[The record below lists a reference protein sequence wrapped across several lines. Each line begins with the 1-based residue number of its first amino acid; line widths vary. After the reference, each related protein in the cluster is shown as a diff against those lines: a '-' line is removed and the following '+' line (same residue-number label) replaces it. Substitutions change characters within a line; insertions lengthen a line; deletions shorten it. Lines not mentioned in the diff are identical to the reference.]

1 LKAESAMSFLTKLQ
15 RVSATVLEGA
25 SAAAERAA
33 RQAEQKGHPNAGA
46 ALSQALNM
54 KSYAQDLR
62 AQALS
67 QEEAERLSQEQAQA
81 DAEAAQ
87 ACETASTDEASTPAP
102 NPEPM
107 LADTA
112 APPTPS
118 PGPQAP

>member
-1 LKAESAMSFLTKLQ
+1 MSFLTKLQ
-15 RVSATVLEGA
+15 RASATVLEGA
-25 SAAAERAA
+25 STAAERAA
-33 RQAEQKGHPNAGA
+33 RQAERKGHPNASA

-107 LADTA
+107 QANTA
-112 APPTPS
+112 TPPTTS